1 MTRQEGLAARITIR
15 FPRVCVAFGWAV
27 FLGSVAATAGIG
39 YAIMYAIMAVWP
51 NVWGR

>member
-1 MTRQEGLAARITIR
+1 MTQQMGLVGRITIR
-15 FPRVCVAFGWAV
+15 FPRTCIAFGWVV
-27 FLGSVAATAGIG
+27 FLSSVAATAGIG